1 MSAPSAR
8 SAARIVEAVLAWAKV
23 RPDVR
28 GVALVGSHA
37 RGTARAGSDIDVVV
51 LVTAP
56 AAFRGDSAWVDAIE
70 WSAAGGRVGPWGDED
85 YGVVWS
91 RRVRLASGA
100 EVEIS
105 FAPLAW
111 AETAPVDIGTRRVV
125 SDGCRV
131 LYDPDGA
138 LGRLCTAVTG

>member
-1 MSAPSAR
+1 MNKRPDP
-8 SAARIVEAVLAWAKV
+8 SAARILKAVLGWAKA
-23 RPDVR
+23 RQDVR

-37 RGTARAGSDIDVVV
+37 RGTTQSDSDIDVVV

-56 AAFRGDSAWVDAIE
+56 AVFRGDSSWVDTIE
-70 WSAAGGRVGPWGDED
+70 WSLAGGRVATWSDED

-91 RRVRLASGA
+91 RRVRLASGP

-105 FAPLAW
+105 FAPLSW
-111 AETAPVDIGTRRVV
+111 ADITPVDIGTRRVV

-131 LYDPDGA
+131 LYDPDGS
-138 LGRLCTAVTG
+138 LDRLCTAVAV